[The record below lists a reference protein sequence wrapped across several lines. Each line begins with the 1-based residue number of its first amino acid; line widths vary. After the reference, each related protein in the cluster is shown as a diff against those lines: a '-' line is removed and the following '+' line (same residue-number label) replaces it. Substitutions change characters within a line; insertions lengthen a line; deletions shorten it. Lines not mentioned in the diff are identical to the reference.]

1 MPFSF
6 LPSWLGEL
14 RSVAVALLG
23 RDGRLIEA
31 NQGFLATLP
40 EAASANVAEYV
51 IEPPFPQWPQG
62 GSGPQSAV
70 YEGLIRLGSADG
82 VSRTFAGKI
91 YFVNQLFLVVA
102 ELDIAA
108 FEHLSSEVERLGTEL
123 DEAKRQVMRR
133 GQALQKALEEAQEL
147 RGLDTLTGLP
157 LRSKLDERMEVEVQR
172 WERYRRPMALVI
184 MDIDHFGAVN
194 ESYGR
199 QVGDEALRHVATIVR
214 QSVRG
219 VDLAVRYGGQ
229 EYAALLP
236 ETNEMGAL
244 IVAERLRMELEEQI
258 ILPLVKPLT
267 ASFGVAMLLPGE
279 SHKEFCD
286 RAERAAAHAKQSGG
300 NCVTMAGVIAECDY
314 IYGSDNDSK
323 QGTTDV

>member
-1 MPFSF
+1 LTNLPFSF

-14 RSVAVALLG
+14 RSVAVALLD

-40 EAASANVAEYV
+40 EAAAANVAEYV
-51 IEPPFPQWPQG
+51 IEPPFSQW
-62 GSGPQSAV
+62 PQSAV

-82 VSRTFAGKI
+82 VQRTFAGKI
-91 YFVNQLFLVVA
+91 YYLNQLFLVVA

-108 FEHLSSEVERLGTEL
+108 FEHLSNEVERLGLEL

-133 GQALQKALEEAQEL
+133 GQALQKALEEAQQL
-147 RGLDTLTGLP
+147 KGMDTLTGLP
-157 LRSKLDERMEVEVQR
+157 LRSKLDERMEVEMQR

-184 MDIDHFGAVN
+184 MDIDHFGVVN

-199 QVGDEALRHVATIVR
+199 QVGDEALRHVATIVM

-244 IVAERLRMELEEQI
+244 IVAERLRMELEDQI

-279 SHKEFCD
+279 SPKEFCD
-286 RAERAAAHAKQSGG
+286 RAERAVVTAKQSGG

-314 IYGSDNDSK
+314 VYGSDK
-323 QGTTDV
+323 GTPSQT